1 MRVESCFIRTV
12 VRVGRGFDRIAM
24 PVVSGFSRTVVSG
37 VSACRVRA
45 LRFGERL
52 KLGVSGV
59 RMKVVER
66 RLRPITPGRYSFRY
80 SLSRRVCVRLTGI
93 SVDFSSFI
101 LRM

>member
-1 MRVESCFIRTV
+1 MHRVSA
-12 VRVGRGFDRIAM
+12 VRRLLE
-24 PVVSGFSRTVVSG
+24 PVVSAFRG
-37 VSACRVRA
+37 RA

-52 KLGVSGV
+52 KLAVTGV

-66 RLRPITPGRYSFRY
+66 RLRPITAGRYSFRY

>member
-1 MRVESCFIRTV
+1 VSGFSRTV
-12 VRVGRGFDRIAM
+12 VRVGRGFGWTTLY
-24 PVVSGFSRTVVSG
+24 VGSGFSRTVVLV
-37 VSACRVRA
+37 VSVSRVRA

-52 KLGVSGV
+52 KLAPLGV
-59 RMKVVER
+59 RLEVAER
-66 RLRPITPGRYSFRY
+66 LLDPINSGRYSFRY

>member
-1 MRVESCFIRTV
+1 VESCFIRTM
-12 VRVGRGFDRIAM
+12 VRIGRGFDRTAIPA
-24 PVVSGFSRTVVSG
+24 VCGFRRTVVPG
-37 VSACRVRA
+37 VSASRVRS

-52 KLGVSGV
+52 KPGVSGV
-59 RMKVVER
+59 RMQVVER